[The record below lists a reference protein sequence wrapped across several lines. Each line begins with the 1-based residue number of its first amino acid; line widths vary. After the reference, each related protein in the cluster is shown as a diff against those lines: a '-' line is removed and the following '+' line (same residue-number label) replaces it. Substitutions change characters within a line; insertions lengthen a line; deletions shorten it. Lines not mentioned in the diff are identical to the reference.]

1 MDFANF
7 IVQIGKKT
15 DELSIDIDSIVNNTD
30 KARFEIKLTHE
41 PCKDFEI
48 DDVDVLMDYIAE
60 ELSIFVDGL
69 NGEYIYCYYNIKD
82 GSMAY
87 YDVAD
92 KCCYNSYNIK
102 NQALLPFIDKMQ
114 CSEDVIGLLEAIGIY
129 IYQKYGKDCYNYS
142 ISGSPVNVEYLKQEI
157 LDMKGADYQL
167 SNKEDA
173 KTLAE
178 ELLAYWKKLEDY
190 EPLFVNIQED
200 LAKFGFTVLDGGID
214 VYHKRFWYQ
223 IEENQLAPNLTFQEL
238 LEAEWC
244 YRIDDVEDDVIF
256 ISMTHP
262 F

>member
-41 PCKDFEI
+41 PFKDFEI
-48 DDVDVLMDYIAE
+48 DDVDVLMDI
-60 ELSIFVDGL
+60 
-69 NGEYIYCYYNIKD
+69 ND

-92 KCCYNSYNIK
+92 KCCYNRYNIK

-114 CSEDVIGLLEAIGIY
+114 CSEDVVGLLEAIGIY